1 MTMHSRTMSSG
12 FTTGVRSLAALAKTC
27 STSRVLNLNAIDK
40 NALRSEEKLHTP
52 FFQDRLLNCAIITKH
67 RPRPNE
73 IECFH
78 ENVPVATKII
88 FPIDNL
94 DLRVGGRSV
103 FVNQIGYLNAL
114 CDFLGKDPIALDADL
129 TVLEL
134 LNELPSLD
142 PFLVREQLKRHNF
155 APSDDY
161 FAITPSDTARLEK
174 FAYNEIRDL
183 VTLAFQSGAE
193 AGGELVRR
201 MSNAILATNAD
212 HRLAP
217 LQMTLGLE
225 GEQFQRGIYS
235 WKGFL
240 YYKWQFQETK
250 PELYKVVAQMQSM
263 KIRGRVDPTVGYLI
277 GTVRGS
283 IKARVQEAIE
293 RTGDILSLYDD
304 GLAGLTKKGNAAEF
318 RRFLLE
324 APGLFIELGNAM
336 GMISHIVSYWRY
348 QFRPNQSEVTNVEEF
363 LDLLKDFDLGLSPRE
378 VR

>member
-1 MTMHSRTMSSG
+1 MTMHSRKMSNGS
-12 FTTGVRSLAALAKTC
+12 TTGVRSLAALAKTC

-40 NALRSEEKLHTP
+40 TALRAEEKLHTP

-103 FVNQIGYLNAL
+103 FINQIGYLNAL

-134 LNELPSLD
+134 LNELQSLD

-155 APSDDY
+155 SPSDDY

-174 FAYNEIRDL
+174 FAYNEIREL
-183 VTLAFQSGAE
+183 VSLAFQSGAE
-193 AGGELVRR
+193 AGGELVKR

-217 LQMTLGLE
+217 LQLTLGLE

-263 KIRGRVDPTVGYLI
+263 KIRGRIDPTVGYMS
-277 GTVRGS
+277 GTIRGS
-283 IKARVQEAIE
+283 IKGRIQDAIE

-363 LDLLKDFDLGLSPRE
+363 LDLRKDFDLGLSPRE
-378 VR
+378 NR